1 MSDFHANAEH
11 AQKPGDF
18 AIIAA
23 FLFPR
28 FQVVVMSAM
37 SDRTARLHAL
47 QQALQQRILILDGGM
62 GTMIQ
67 SYKLEEDD
75 YRGERFADWPSDVK
89 GNNDLLLLSRPDVIA
104 AIEKAYLDAG
114 ADILET
120 NTFNAT
126 QVSQADYGMESLVYE
141 LNLEGARVA
150 RRVADAKTL
159 ETPDKP
165 RFVAGVLGP
174 TSRTCS
180 LSPDVNNPGYRNV
193 TFDELVTNYVEATRG
208 LIEGGAD
215 LILIETIFDTL
226 NAKAAIFAVQE
237 VFEQQGFELPIMIS
251 GTITDASGRTLSG
264 QTTEAF
270 WNSISHAKPISV
282 GLNCA
287 LGAKELRPYL
297 EELASKADTFVSAHP
312 NAGLPNAFGEYD
324 ESPAEMAMVVEEFA
338 ASGFLNIVGGC
349 CGTTPAHIQAI
360 SDAVAK
366 YAPRAIPDIPKAC
379 RLSGLEPFTIDRNSL
394 FVNVGE
400 RTNITGS
407 ARFARLI
414 REDNYTEALEVALQ
428 QVEAGAQIIDIN
440 MDEGMLDSKAAMVTF
455 LNLIAG
461 EPDIS
466 RVPIMIDSSKW
477 EVIEAGLKCI
487 QGKGIVNS
495 ISMKEGVEQ
504 FKHHAKLCKRYGA
517 AVVVMAFDEA
527 GQADTAARKR
537 EICQRSYDILVNE
550 VGFPPQDIIFDP
562 NIFAVATG
570 IEEHNNYAVDFID
583 ACAYI
588 RDHLPY
594 ALSSGGVSNVS
605 FSFRGNNP
613 VREAIH
619 SVFLY
624 YAIKN
629 GLTMGIVNAGQL
641 EIYDEI
647 PKALR
652 DRVED
657 VILNRTPEGTDAL
670 LAIADDYKGDGSV
683 KEAETEEWRTWDV
696 VERLKHALVKG
707 ITAFI
712 VEDTEECRQQC
723 ARPIEVIEGPL
734 MAGMNVVGDLFGEGK
749 MFLPQVVKSAR
760 VMKQAVAHLIPF
772 IELEKGDKPE
782 AKGKILMATV
792 KGDVHDI
799 GKNIVG
805 VVLGCNGY
813 DIVDLGVMVP
823 AEKIL
828 QTAIAEKCDIIG
840 LSGLITPSLDEMV
853 HVAREMQ
860 RQGLQLPLMIGGATT
875 SKAHTAVKIEPKYQN
890 DAVIYVTDA
899 SRAVGVATQ
908 LLSKELKSAFVERT
922 RLDYMEVRERT
933 AARSQRTERLSYAAA
948 IANKPTFDWASY
960 QPPVPSF
967 TGTQVLEDIDLNV
980 LVDYIDWTPF
990 FIAWDLAGKYP
1001 RILSDEVVGEAATA
1015 LFADAQAMLKKLIG
1029 EKLIRA
1035 RAVLGFWPANQVQ
1048 DDDIQLYGDDG
1059 QPLVKLHHLRQQTIK
1074 PDGKPNFALADFVAP
1089 QDSGLTDYVGGFI
1102 TTAGIGAEEVAKAY
1116 QEAGD
1121 DYNSIMVKA
1130 LADRLAE
1137 ACAEWLHKQVRTQYW
1152 GYDKDEV
1159 LDNDALIK
1167 EQYKGI
1173 RPAPG
1178 YPACPDHTEKGTLF
1192 SLLDPAASE
1201 GHAGRSGV
1209 FLTEHYAMF
1218 PTAAVS
1224 GWYFAHPQAQYFAVG
1239 KVDKDQVESYTARK
1253 GQDLAVSER
1262 WLAPNLGYDY

>member
-1 MSDFHANAEH
+1 
-11 AQKPGDF
+11 
-18 AIIAA
+18 
-23 FLFPR
+23 
-28 FQVVVMSAM
+28 M
-37 SDRTARLHAL
+37 SDRSARLQAL
-47 QQALQQRILILDGGM
+47 QQALRERILILDGGM

-67 SYKLEEDD
+67 SYRLEEED
-75 YRGERFADWPSDVK
+75 YRGKRFADWPSDVK
-89 GNNDLLLLSRPDVIA
+89 GNNDLLILTRPDVIG
-104 AIEKAYLDAG
+104 AIEKEYLDAG

-126 QVSQADYGMESLVYE
+126 QVSQADYGMEALVYE
-141 LNLEGARVA
+141 LNVEGARLA
-150 RRVADAKTL
+150 RQVADAKTL

-193 TFDELVTNYVEATRG
+193 TFDELVENYTEATKG

-215 LILIETIFDTL
+215 MILIETIFDTL
-226 NAKAAIFAVQE
+226 NAKAAIFAVQG
-237 VFEQQGFELPIMIS
+237 VFDELGFELPIMIS

-270 WNSISHAKPISV
+270 WNSVRHANPISV

-287 LGAKELRPYL
+287 LGASELRPYL
-297 EELASKADTFVSAHP
+297 EELSNKADTHVSAHP
-312 NAGLPNAFGEYD
+312 NAGLPNEFGEYD
-324 ESPAEMAMVVEEFA
+324 EAPAEMAKVVEEFA
-338 ASGFLNIVGGC
+338 QSGFLNIVGGC
-349 CGTTPAHIQAI
+349 CGTTPAHIKAI
-360 SDAVAK
+360 ANIVAS

-379 RLSGLEPFTIDRNSL
+379 RLSGLEPFTIDRSSL

-428 QVEAGAQIIDIN
+428 QVEAGAQVIDIN
-440 MDEGMLDSKAAMVTF
+440 MDEGMLDSKKAMVTF

-477 EVIEAGLKCI
+477 DVIEAGLKCI

-504 FKHHAKLCKRYGA
+504 FIHHAKLCKRYGA

-527 GQADTAARKR
+527 GQADTEARKK
-537 EICQRSYDILVNE
+537 EICKRSYDILVNE
-550 VGFPPQDIIFDP
+550 VGFPPEDIIFDP

-570 IEEHNNYAVDFID
+570 IEEHNNYAVDFIN

-588 RDHLPY
+588 RDELPY
-594 ALSSGGVSNVS
+594 ALTSGGVSNVS

-619 SVFLY
+619 SVFLL
-624 YAIKN
+624 YAIRS

-647 PKALR
+647 PAELR
-652 DRVED
+652 DAVED
-657 VILNRTPEGTDAL
+657 VVLNRTANGTDAL
-670 LAIADDYKGDGSV
+670 LAIADKFKGDGSV
-683 KEAETEEWRTWDV
+683 KEAETEEWRGWEV
-696 VERLKHALVKG
+696 NERLKHALVKG
-707 ITAFI
+707 ITTHI
-712 VEDTEECRQQC
+712 VEDTELSRQSF

-734 MAGMNVVGDLFGEGK
+734 MAGMNVVGDLFGSGK

-772 IELEKGDKPE
+772 IEAEKGDKPE

-828 QTAIAEKCDIIG
+828 QVAKDEKCDIIG

-860 RQGLQLPLMIGGATT
+860 RQNFSLPLMIGGATT
-875 SKAHTAVKIEPKYQN
+875 SKAHTAVKIEPKYSN

-908 LLSKELKSAFVERT
+908 LLSKELKAGFIEKT
-922 RLDYMEVRERT
+922 RAEYVEVRERT
-933 AARSQRTERLSYAAA
+933 SARSARTERLSYSAA
-948 IANKPTFDWASY
+948 IAKKPQFDWASY
-960 QPPVPSF
+960 EPVKPTF
-967 TGTQVLEDIDLNV
+967 TGVKVLEDIDLNV

-990 FIAWDLAGKYP
+990 FISWDLAGKYP
-1001 RILSDEVVGEAATA
+1001 RILTDEVVGEAATS
-1015 LFADAQAMLKKLIG
+1015 LFNDAQELLRKLID
-1029 EKLIRA
+1029 EKLIRS
-1035 RAVLGFWPANQVQ
+1035 RAVFGFWPANQVDH
-1048 DDDIQLYGDDG
+1048 DDLELYGDDG
-1059 QPLVKLHHLRQQTIK
+1059 QPLAKLHHLRQQIIK
-1074 PDGKPNFALADFVAP
+1074 TDGKPNFSLADFVAP
-1089 QDSGLTDYVGGFI
+1089 KGSGVTDYVGGFI
-1102 TTAGIGAEEVAKAY
+1102 TTAGIGAEEVSKAY
-1116 QEAGD
+1116 QDKGD
-1121 DYNSIMVKA
+1121 DYNAIMVKA

-1137 ACAEWLHKQVRTQYW
+1137 ACAEWLHQQVRKNYW
-1152 GYDKDEV
+1152 GYATDEQ
-1159 LDNDALIK
+1159 LDNEDLIK
-1167 EQYKGI
+1167 EKYVGI

-1178 YPACPDHTEKGTLF
+1178 YPACPDHTEKGVLF
-1192 SLLDPAASE
+1192 DLLDPTQ
-1201 GHAGRSGV
+1201 GDGKPGISGV

-1218 PTAAVS
+1218 PAAAVS

-1239 KVDKDQVESYTARK
+1239 KVDKDQVESYNTRK
-1253 GQDLAVSER
+1253 GQEMRVTER
-1262 WLAPNLGYDY
+1262 WLAPNLGYDE

>member
-1 MSDFHANAEH
+1 MSST
-11 AQKPGDF
+11 
-18 AIIAA
+18 
-23 FLFPR
+23 LT
-28 FQVVVMSAM
+28 
-37 SDRTARLHAL
+37 DRGARLNAL
-47 QQALQQRILILDGGM
+47 QQALKERILILDGGM

-67 SYKLEEDD
+67 SYKLQEED
-75 YRGERFADWPSDVK
+75 YRGARFADWPSDVK
-89 GNNDLLLLSRPDVIA
+89 GNNDLLLLSQPQVIA
-104 AIEKAYLDAG
+104 EIERAYLDAG

-126 QVSQADYGMESLVYE
+126 RVSQADYGMEALVYE
-141 LNLEGARVA
+141 LNVAGARVA
-150 RRVADAKTL
+150 RQVADAKTL
-159 ETPDKP
+159 ETPDRP

-180 LSPDVNNPGYRNV
+180 ISPDVNNPGYRNV
-193 TFDELVTNYVEATRG
+193 TFDELVENYTEATRG

-226 NAKAAIFAVQE
+226 NAKAAIFAVQQ
-237 VFEQQGFELPIMIS
+237 VFEEDGVELPIMIS

-270 WNSISHAKPISV
+270 WNSVRHARPISV

-297 EELASKADTFVSAHP
+297 AELAAKAETHVSAHP

-324 ESPAEMAMVVEEFA
+324 ETPAEMAAVVEEFA
-338 ASGFLNIVGGC
+338 ASGLLNIVGGC
-349 CGTTPAHIQAI
+349 CGTTPPHIQAI
-360 SDAVAK
+360 AEAVAK
-366 YAPRAIPDIPKAC
+366 HKPRALPDIPKAC

-407 ARFARLI
+407 AKFARLI
-414 REDNYTEALEVALQ
+414 REENYTEALEVALQ
-428 QVEAGAQIIDIN
+428 QVEAGAQVIDIN

-477 EVIEAGLKCI
+477 DVIEAGLKCI

-504 FKHHAKLCKRYGA
+504 FKHHARLCKRYGA
-517 AVVVMAFDEA
+517 AVVVMAFDEV
-527 GQADTAARKR
+527 GQADTAARKK
-537 EICQRSYDILVNE
+537 EICKRSYDILVNE
-550 VGFPPQDIIFDP
+550 VGFPPEDIIFDP

-570 IEEHNNYAVDFID
+570 IEEHNNYAVDFIE

-588 RDHLPY
+588 RDELPH

-624 YAIKN
+624 HAIRN

-647 PKALR
+647 PAELR
-652 DRVED
+652 EKVED
-657 VILNRTPEGTDAL
+657 VVLNRHEGSTEAL
-670 LAIADDYKGDGSV
+670 LAIAENYRGGGAV
-683 KEAETEEWRTWDV
+683 KEAEDEEWRSYPVTK
-696 VERLKHALVKG
+696 RLEHALVKG

-734 MAGMNVVGDLFGEGK
+734 MAGMNVVGDLFGAGK

-772 IELEKGDKPE
+772 IEEEKGDKPE

-828 QTAIAEKCDIIG
+828 QVAREEKCDIIG

-860 RQGLQLPLMIGGATT
+860 RQGFQLPLMIGGATT
-875 SKAHTAVKIEPKYQN
+875 SKAHTAVKIEPQYSN
-890 DAVIYVTDA
+890 DAVVYVTDA
-899 SRAVGVATQ
+899 SRAVGVATS
-908 LLSKELKSAFVERT
+908 LLSKELKPEFVEKT
-922 RLDYMEVRERT
+922 RVDYAEVRERT
-933 AARSQRTERLSYAAA
+933 ANRAARTERLAYADA
-948 IANKPTFDWASY
+948 ITNKPAFDWTGYRA
-960 QPPVPSF
+960 PKPSF
-967 TGTQVLEDIDLNV
+967 TGVRVLEDIDLAV
-980 LVDYIDWTPF
+980 LAEYIDWTPF
-990 FIAWDLAGKYP
+990 FISWDLAGKYP
-1001 RILSDEVVGEAATA
+1001 RILTDEVVGEAATA
-1015 LFADAQAMLKKLIG
+1015 LFADAQAMLKSLIEQKLI
-1029 EKLIRA
+1029 KA
-1035 RAVLGFWPANQVQ
+1035 RAVFGFWPASQVNH
-1048 DDDIQLYGDDG
+1048 DDIEVRDEQGK
-1059 QPLVKLHHLRQQTIK
+1059 PLAVLHHLRQQTIK
-1074 PDGKPNFALADFVAP
+1074 PDGKPNLSLADFVAP
-1089 QDSGLTDYVGGFI
+1089 KESGVTDYVGGFI
-1102 TTAGIGAEEVAKAY
+1102 TTAGIGAEELAKQY
-1116 QEAGD
+1116 EAKGD
-1121 DYNSIMVKA
+1121 DYSAIMVKA

-1137 ACAEWLHKQVRTQYW
+1137 ACAEWLHERVRKEYW
-1152 GYDKDEV
+1152 GYAADEQ
-1159 LDNDALIK
+1159 LDNEALIK

-1178 YPACPDHTEKGTLF
+1178 YPACPDHTEKATLF
-1192 SLLDPAASE
+1192 RLLDPTADF
-1201 GHAGRSGV
+1201 GKPGQSGV
-1209 FLTEHYAMF
+1209 FLTEHFAMF
-1218 PTAAVS
+1218 PAAAVS
-1224 GWYFAHPQAQYFAVG
+1224 GWYFAHPEAQYFAVG
-1239 KVDKDQVESYTARK
+1239 KVERDQIEQYSKRK
-1253 GQDLAVSER
+1253 GQEQTVSER
-1262 WLAPNLGYDY
+1262 WLAPNLGYDN

>member
-1 MSDFHANAEH
+1 M
-11 AQKPGDF
+11 
-18 AIIAA
+18 
-23 FLFPR
+23 
-28 FQVVVMSAM
+28 
-37 SDRTARLHAL
+37 
-47 QQALQQRILILDGGM
+47 QQ
-62 GTMIQ
+62 
-67 SYKLEEDD
+67 
-75 YRGERFADWPSDVK
+75 
-89 GNNDLLLLSRPDVIA
+89 
-104 AIEKAYLDAG
+104 
-114 ADILET
+114 
-120 NTFNAT
+120 
-126 QVSQADYGMESLVYE
+126 
-141 LNLEGARVA
+141 
-150 RRVADAKTL
+150 
-159 ETPDKP
+159 
-165 RFVAGVLGP
+165 
-174 TSRTCS
+174 
-180 LSPDVNNPGYRNV
+180 
-193 TFDELVTNYVEATRG
+193 
-208 LIEGGAD
+208 
-215 LILIETIFDTL
+215 
-226 NAKAAIFAVQE
+226 
-237 VFEQQGFELPIMIS
+237 VFEDEGVELPIMIS

-270 WNSISHAKPISV
+270 WNSVRHAKPISV

-287 LGAKELRPYL
+287 LGAKDLRPYL
-297 EELASKADTFVSAHP
+297 EELSSKAETFVSAHP

-324 ESPAEMAMVVEEFA
+324 ESPAEMAAVVEEFA
-338 ASGFLNIVGGC
+338 SSGFLNIIGGC

-360 SDAVAK
+360 AEAVSK
-366 YAPRAIPDIPKAC
+366 YPPRVIPDIPKAC
-379 RLSGLEPFTIDRNSL
+379 RLSGLEPFTIDRSSL

-407 ARFARLI
+407 AKFARLI
-414 REDNYTEALEVALQ
+414 REENYTEALEVALQ
-428 QVEAGAQIIDIN
+428 QVEAGAQVIDIN

-504 FKHHAKLCKRYGA
+504 FKHHAHLCKRYGA

-537 EICQRSYDILVNE
+537 EICQRSYDILVND
-550 VGFPPQDIIFDP
+550 VGFPPEDIIFDP
-562 NIFAVATG
+562 NIFAIATG
-570 IEEHNNYAVDFID
+570 IEEHNNYAVDFIE

-588 RDHLPY
+588 RDNLPY
-594 ALSSGGVSNVS
+594 ALTSGGVSNVS

-619 SVFLY
+619 SVFLFH
-624 YAIKN
+624 AIKA

-647 PKALR
+647 PKELR
-652 DRVED
+652 DAVED
-657 VILNRTPEGTDAL
+657 VVLNRSANGTEGL
-670 LAIADDYKGDGSV
+670 LELADKYKGDGSV
-683 KEAETEEWRTWDV
+683 KEAETEEWRSLPVDK
-696 VERLKHALVKG
+696 RLEHALVKG

-723 ARPIEVIEGPL
+723 KRPIEVIEGPL
-734 MAGMNVVGDLFGEGK
+734 MSGMNVVGDLFGAGK

-772 IELEKGDKPE
+772 IEAEKGDKPE

-813 DIVDLGVMVP
+813 DVVDMGVMVP

-853 HVAREMQ
+853 HVAKEMQ
-860 RQGLQLPLMIGGATT
+860 RQGFSLPLMIGGATT
-875 SKAHTAVKIEPKYQN
+875 SKAHTAVKIDPQYHN
-890 DAVIYVTDA
+890 DAVVYVTDA
-899 SRAVGVATQ
+899 SRAVGVATT
-908 LLSKELKSAFVERT
+908 LLSKELKPAFVDKT
-922 RLDYMEVRERT
+922 REEYAMIRERT
-933 AARSQRTERLSYAAA
+933 ANRSARTERLSYAQAV
-948 IANKPTFDWASY
+948 ANKPQFDWASY
-960 QPPVPSF
+960 TPVKPSF
-967 TGTQVLEDIDLNV
+967 TGRQLLEDIDLRT
-980 LVDYIDWTPF
+980 LAEYIDWTPF

-1001 RILSDEVVGEAATA
+1001 RILEDEVVGEAATA
-1015 LFADAQAMLKKLIG
+1015 LFSDAQAMLNKLID

-1035 RAVLGFWPANQVQ
+1035 RAVFGFWPANQVQ
-1048 DDDIQLYGDDG
+1048 NDDLEVYGDG
-1059 QPLVKLHHLRQQTIK
+1059 GEKLATLHHLRQQIIK
-1074 PDGKPNFALADFVAP
+1074 PDAKPNLSLADFVAP
-1089 QDSGLTDYVGGFI
+1089 KDSGITDYVGGFI
-1102 TTAGIGAEEVAKAY
+1102 CTAGIGAEELAKAY
-1116 QEAGD
+1116 QDKGD

-1137 ACAEWLHKQVRTQYW
+1137 ACAEWLHEQVRKQYW
-1152 GYDKDEV
+1152 GYAKDEQ
-1159 LDNDALIK
+1159 LSNEELIR

-1192 SLLDPAASE
+1192 QLLDADGISQ
-1201 GHAGRSGV
+1201 V
-1209 FLTEHYAMF
+1209 TLTEHYAML

-1224 GWYFAHPQAQYFAVG
+1224 GWYFAHPEAQYFAVG
-1239 KVDKDQVESYTARK
+1239 KIDKDQVESYSQRK
-1253 GQDLAVSER
+1253 GEDIAVSER
-1262 WLAPNLGYDY
+1262 WLMPNLGYDN

>member
-1 MSDFHANAEH
+1 
-11 AQKPGDF
+11 
-18 AIIAA
+18 
-23 FLFPR
+23 
-28 FQVVVMSAM
+28 M
-37 SDRTARLHAL
+37 SDRIARQQAL
-47 QQALQQRILILDGGM
+47 QQALKERILILDGGM

-67 SYKLEEDD
+67 SYKLDEAD
-75 YRGERFADWPSDVK
+75 YRGQRFVDWPSDVK
-89 GNNDLLLLSRPDVIA
+89 GNNDLLLLSRPDVIQ

-126 QVSQADYGMESLVYE
+126 RVSQADYGMEELVYE
-141 LNLEGARVA
+141 LNVEGARLA
-150 RRVADAKTL
+150 REVADAKTA
-159 ETPDKP
+159 ENPAKP

-180 LSPDVNNPGYRNV
+180 ISPDVNNPGYRNV
-193 TFDELVTNYVEATRG
+193 TFDELVENYTEATRG
-208 LIEGGAD
+208 LIEGGSD

-226 NAKAAIFAVQE
+226 NAKAAIFAVQG
-237 VFEQQGFELPIMIS
+237 VFEELGIELPIMIS

-270 WNSISHAKPISV
+270 WNSVRHAKPISV

-287 LGAKELRPYL
+287 LGAKDLRPYL
-297 EELASKADTFVSAHP
+297 EELANKAETHVSAHP

-324 ESPAEMAMVVEEFA
+324 ETPAEMAAVVEEFA

-349 CGTTPAHIQAI
+349 CGTTPPHIQAI
-360 SDAVAK
+360 AEAVAK
-366 YAPRAIPDIPKAC
+366 YPPRAIPEIPKAC

-407 ARFARLI
+407 AKFARLI
-414 REDNYTEALEVALQ
+414 REENYTEALEVALQ
-428 QVEAGAQIIDIN
+428 QVEAGAQVIDIN

-477 EVIEAGLKCI
+477 DVIEAGLKCI

-495 ISMKEGVEQ
+495 ISMKEGVEA
-504 FKHHAKLCKRYGA
+504 FKHHARLCKRYGA
-517 AVVVMAFDEA
+517 AVVVMAFDEV
-527 GQADTAARKR
+527 GQADTAARKK
-537 EICQRSYDILVNE
+537 EICKRSYDILVNE
-550 VGFPPQDIIFDP
+550 VGFAPEDIIFDP

-570 IEEHNNYAVDFID
+570 IEEHNNYAVDFIE

-588 RDHLPY
+588 RDELPY

-624 YAIKN
+624 HAIKN

-647 PKALR
+647 PAKLR
-652 DRVED
+652 EKVED
-657 VILNRTPEGTDAL
+657 VVLNRSPEGTDAL
-670 LAIADDYKGDGSV
+670 LAIADDYKGGGAV
-683 KEAETEEWRTWDV
+683 KEAESEEWRSYPV
-696 VERLKHALVKG
+696 GKRLEHALVKG
-707 ITAFI
+707 ITTFI

-734 MAGMNVVGDLFGEGK
+734 MSGMNVVGDLFGAGK

-772 IELEKGDKPE
+772 IEAEKGDKPE

-853 HVAREMQ
+853 HVAKEMQ
-860 RQGLQLPLMIGGATT
+860 RQGFTLPLMIGGATT
-875 SKAHTAVKIEPKYQN
+875 SKAHTAVKIDPQYSN
-890 DAVIYVTDA
+890 DAVVYVTDA

-908 LLSKELKSAFVERT
+908 LLSKELKAGFVEKT
-922 RLDYMEVRERT
+922 RADYVEVRERT
-933 AARSQRTERLSYAAA
+933 ANRASRTERLAYSDAL
-948 IANKPTFDWASY
+948 ANKPQFDWAGY
-960 QPPVPSF
+960 RAPKPSF
-967 TGTQVLEDIDLNV
+967 TGVQLLEDIDLAV
-980 LVDYIDWTPF
+980 LAKYIDWTPF

-1001 RILSDEVVGEAATA
+1001 RILTDEVVGEAATA
-1015 LFADAQAMLKKLIG
+1015 LFNDAQAMLKQLIDG
-1029 EKLIRA
+1029 KQIKA
-1035 RAVLGFWPANQVQ
+1035 RAVFGFWPANQV
-1048 DDDIQLYGDDG
+1048 DHDDIEVYDAQGR
-1059 QPLVKLHHLRQQTIK
+1059 PLAKLHHLRQQTIK
-1074 PDGKPNFALADFVAP
+1074 PDSKPNYCLADYVAP
-1089 QDSGLTDYVGGFI
+1089 KESGITDYVGGFI
-1102 TTAGIGAEEVAKAY
+1102 TTAGIGAEELAKQY
-1116 QEAGD
+1116 EAKGD
-1121 DYNSIMVKA
+1121 DYSAIMVKA

-1137 ACAEWLHKQVRTQYW
+1137 ACAEWLHERVRKEYW
-1152 GYDKDEV
+1152 GYAADEH
-1159 LDNDALIK
+1159 LDNEALIK

-1192 SLLDPAASE
+1192 RLLDAQ
-1201 GHAGRSGV
+1201 GTSGV
-1209 FLTEHYAMF
+1209 TLTEHYAMF
-1218 PTAAVS
+1218 PAAAVS
-1224 GWYFAHPQAQYFAVG
+1224 GWYFAHPEAQYFAVG
-1239 KVDKDQVESYTARK
+1239 KIERDQVESYSKRK
-1253 GQDLAVSER
+1253 GQDQAVSER
-1262 WLAPNLGYDY
+1262 WLSPNLGYEY

>member
-1 MSDFHANAEH
+1 MF
-11 AQKPGDF
+11 
-18 AIIAA
+18 
-23 FLFPR
+23 
-28 FQVVVMSAM
+28 
-37 SDRTARLHAL
+37 DRNARLQAL
-47 QQALQQRILILDGGM
+47 QQALKERILILDGGM

-67 SYKLEEDD
+67 SYKLEESD
-75 YRGERFADWPSDVK
+75 YRGERFADWPQDLK
-89 GNNDLLLLSRPDVIA
+89 GNNDLLILTRPDAIS
-104 AIEKAYLDAG
+104 AIETAYFDAG
-114 ADILET
+114 ADIVET

-126 QVSQADYGMESLVYE
+126 RVSQADYGMEELVYE
-141 LNLEGARVA
+141 LNVEGARLA
-150 RRVADAKTL
+150 RQAADAKTA
-159 ETPDKP
+159 ETPHKP

-193 TFDELVTNYVEATRG
+193 TFDELVENYTEATHG
-208 LIEGGAD
+208 LIEGGSD

-226 NAKAAIFAVQE
+226 NAKAAIFAVQG
-237 VFEQQGFELPIMIS
+237 VFEELGFELPIMIS

-270 WNSISHAKPISV
+270 WNSVRHAKPISV

-297 EELASKADTFVSAHP
+297 EELSNKAETHVSAHP

-324 ESPAEMAMVVEEFA
+324 ESPEEMARVVEEFA

-349 CGTTPAHIQAI
+349 CGTTPAHIEAI
-360 SDAVAK
+360 AKAVAK

-379 RLSGLEPFTIDRNSL
+379 RLSGLEPFTIDRSSL

-407 ARFARLI
+407 AKFARLI
-414 REDNYTEALEVALQ
+414 REENYTEALEVALQ
-428 QVEAGAQIIDIN
+428 QVEAGAQVIDIN
-440 MDEGMLDSKAAMVTF
+440 MDEGMLDSKKAMVTF

-495 ISMKEGVEQ
+495 ISMKEGVEA
-504 FKHHAKLCKRYGA
+504 FKHHARLCKRYGA

-550 VGFPPQDIIFDP
+550 VGFPPEDIIFDP
-562 NIFAVATG
+562 NIFAIATG
-570 IEEHNNYAVDFID
+570 IEEHNNYAVDFIE

-588 RDHLPY
+588 RDNLPY
-594 ALSSGGVSNVS
+594 ALTSGGVSNVS

-624 YAIKN
+624 YAIQN

-647 PKALR
+647 PKVLR
-652 DRVED
+652 DAVED
-657 VILNRTPEGTDAL
+657 VVLNRTPNGTEAL
-670 LAIADDYKGDGSV
+670 LAIADEFKGDGSV
-683 KEAETEEWRTWDV
+683 KEAETEEWRSYS
-696 VERLKHALVKG
+696 VEKRLEHALVKG
-707 ITAFI
+707 ITTHI
-712 VEDTEECRQQC
+712 VQDTEECRQQC

-734 MAGMNVVGDLFGEGK
+734 MSGMNVVGDLFGSGK

-772 IELEKGDKPE
+772 IEAEKGDKPE

-813 DIVDLGVMVP
+813 DVVDMGVMVP

-860 RQGLQLPLMIGGATT
+860 RQNFSLPLMIGGATT
-875 SKAHTAVKIEPKYQN
+875 SKAHTAVKIDPHYKN

-899 SRAVGVATQ
+899 SRAVGVATT
-908 LLSKELKSAFVERT
+908 LLSKELKPAFATKT
-922 RLDYMEVRERT
+922 REEYAMIRERT
-933 AARSQRTERLSYAAA
+933 ANRSARTERLTYAKA
-948 IANKPTFDWASY
+948 IAAKPKFDWSDYSPVKPTF
-960 QPPVPSF
+960 
-967 TGTQVLEDIDLNV
+967 TGRKVLEDIDLRT

-1001 RILSDEVVGEAATA
+1001 RILEDEVVGEAATA
-1015 LFADAQAMLKKLIG
+1015 LFGDAQAILNKLID
-1029 EKLIRA
+1029 EKLIKA
-1035 RAVLGFWPANQVQ
+1035 RAVFGFWPANQV
-1048 DDDIQLYGDDG
+1048 DEDDIEVFADG
-1059 QPLVKLHHLRQQTIK
+1059 GETLATLHHLRQQTVK
-1074 PDGKPNFALADFVAP
+1074 TDGKPNFSLADFVAP
-1089 QDSGLTDYVGGFI
+1089 KDSGVTDYVGGFI

-1137 ACAEWLHKQVRTQYW
+1137 ACAEWLHEQVRKSWW
-1152 GYDKDEV
+1152 GYAPEEH
-1159 LDNDALIK
+1159 LSNEELIK

-1178 YPACPDHTEKGTLF
+1178 YPACPDHTEKSALF
-1192 SLLDPAASE
+1192 QLLDADGISQ
-1201 GHAGRSGV
+1201 V
-1209 FLTEHYAMF
+1209 TLTEHFAMF

-1239 KVDKDQVESYTARK
+1239 KIDKDQTESYSKRK
-1253 GQDLAVSER
+1253 GQELAVTER
-1262 WLAPNLGYDY
+1262 WLMPNLGYDD

>member
-1 MSDFHANAEH
+1 MT
-11 AQKPGDF
+11 
-18 AIIAA
+18 
-23 FLFPR
+23 
-28 FQVVVMSAM
+28 
-37 SDRTARLHAL
+37 DRTARLAAL
-47 QQALQQRILILDGGM
+47 RQALAQRILILDGGM

-67 SYKLEEDD
+67 SYRLEEAD

-89 GNNDLLLLSRPDVIA
+89 GNNDLLLLTQPKIIA
-104 AIEKAYLDAG
+104 EIEKAYLDAG

-126 QVSQADYGMESLVYE
+126 RVSQADYGMEEITSE
-141 LNLEGARVA
+141 LNLAGARVA
-150 RRVADAKTL
+150 REVADAKTL
-159 ETPDKP
+159 ETPERP

-180 LSPDVNNPGYRNV
+180 ISPDVNNPGYRNV
-193 TFDELVTNYVEATRG
+193 TFDELVENYTEATRG

-226 NAKAAIFAVQE
+226 NAKAAIFAVQG
-237 VFEQQGFELPIMIS
+237 VFEEVGIELPIMIS

-270 WNSISHAKPISV
+270 WNSVRHAQPISV

-287 LGAKELRPYL
+287 LGAKELRPYV
-297 EELASKADTFVSAHP
+297 EELATKADTFVSAHP

-324 ESPAEMAMVVEEFA
+324 ESPEQMSAVVEEFA
-338 ASGFLNIVGGC
+338 ASGLLNIVGGC

-360 SDAVAK
+360 AEAVGRH
-366 YAPRAIPDIPKAC
+366 APRQLPDIPKAC
-379 RLSGLEPFTIDRNSL
+379 RLSGLEPFTISRESL

-407 ARFARLI
+407 AKFARLI
-414 REDNYTEALEVALQ
+414 REENYAEALEVAQQ
-428 QVEAGAQIIDIN
+428 QVEAGAQVIDIN

-455 LNLIAG
+455 LNLIAS

-495 ISMKEGVEQ
+495 ISMKEGVKA
-504 FKHHAKLCKRYGA
+504 FIHHAKLCKRYGA
-517 AVVVMAFDEA
+517 AVVVMAFDED
-527 GQADTAARKR
+527 GQADTEARKN
-537 EICQRSYDILVNE
+537 EICARSYDILVNQ
-550 VGFPPQDIIFDP
+550 VGFPPEDIIFDP

-570 IEEHNNYAVDFID
+570 IEEHNNYAVDFIN

-588 RDHLPY
+588 RDNLPY
-594 ALSSGGVSNVS
+594 ALTSGGVSNVS

-624 YAIKN
+624 HAIQN

-647 PKALR
+647 PAALR
-652 DRVED
+652 ERVED
-657 VILNRTPEGTDAL
+657 VVLNRTPAGTDAL
-670 LAIADDYKGDGSV
+670 LAIADDYRGGGAV
-683 KEAETEEWRTWDV
+683 KEAETEEWRGLPV
-696 VERLKHALVKG
+696 GKRLEHALVKG
-707 ITAFI
+707 ITTYI

-734 MAGMNVVGDLFGEGK
+734 MSGMNVVGDLFGSGK

-772 IELEKGDKPE
+772 IEAEKGDKPE

-853 HVAREMQ
+853 HVAKEMQ
-860 RQGLQLPLMIGGATT
+860 RQGFTLPLMIGGATT
-875 SKAHTAVKIEPKYQN
+875 SKAHTAVKIEPQYKN
-890 DAVIYVTDA
+890 DAVVYVTDA

-908 LLSKELKSAFVERT
+908 LLSKELKAGFVERT
-922 RLDYMEVRERT
+922 RADYVEVRERT
-933 AARSQRTERLSYAAA
+933 ANRSARTERLSYEKAV
-948 IANKPTFDWASY
+948 ANKPAFNWLGYKAPKPT
-960 QPPVPSF
+960 F
-967 TGTQVLEDIDLNV
+967 TGARVLEDIDLAV
-980 LVDYIDWTPF
+980 LAEYIDWTPF
-990 FIAWDLAGKYP
+990 FISWDLAGKYP
-1001 RILSDEVVGEAATA
+1001 RILTDEVVGEAATA
-1015 LFADAQAMLKKLIG
+1015 LFHDAQAMLSKLID
-1029 EKLIRA
+1029 EKLIKA
-1035 RAVLGFWPANQVQ
+1035 RAVFGFWPANQVR
-1048 DDDIQLYGDDG
+1048 DDDLEVYGEDG
-1059 QPLVKLHHLRQQTIK
+1059 QPLATLHHLRQQTIK
-1074 PDGKPNFALADFVAP
+1074 PQGKPNLSLADFVAP
-1089 QDSGLTDYVGGFI
+1089 KESGVTDYMGGFI
-1102 TTAGIGAEEVAKAY
+1102 VTAGIGAEELAKDY
-1116 QEAGD
+1116 ERKGD

-1137 ACAEWLHKQVRTQYW
+1137 ACAEWLHEQVRKEHW
-1152 GYDKDEV
+1152 GYAADET
-1159 LDNDALIK
+1159 LDNEALIR

-1178 YPACPDHTEKGTLF
+1178 YPACPDHTEKATLF
-1192 SLLDPAASE
+1192 KLLDPEASFNE
-1201 GHAGRSGV
+1201 AGRSGV

-1218 PTAAVS
+1218 PAAAVS
-1224 GWYFAHPQAQYFAVG
+1224 GWYFAHPEAQYFAVG
-1239 KVDKDQVESYTARK
+1239 KIDRDQVGSYTERK
-1253 GQDLAVSER
+1253 GQELAVTER
-1262 WLAPNLGYDY
+1262 WLAPNLGYDN

>member
-1 MSDFHANAEH
+1 MST
-11 AQKPGDF
+11 
-18 AIIAA
+18 
-23 FLFPR
+23 R
-28 FQVVVMSAM
+28 S
-37 SDRTARLHAL
+37 TRL
-47 QQALQQRILILDGGM
+47 QALQLALKERILILDGGM

-67 SYKLEEDD
+67 SYKLAEAD
-75 YRGERFADWPSDVK
+75 YRGERFADWPQDVK
-89 GNNDLLLLSRPDVIA
+89 GNNDLLLLSRPDVIQ

-126 QVSQADYGMESLVYE
+126 RVSQADYGMEELVYE
-141 LNLEGARVA
+141 LNVEGARLA
-150 RRVADAKTL
+150 REVADAKTL
-159 ETPDKP
+159 ETPDRP

-180 LSPDVNNPGYRNV
+180 ISPNVNDPGFRNV
-193 TFDELVTNYVEATRG
+193 TFDQLVENYSEATRG

-226 NAKAAIFAVQE
+226 NAKAAIFAVQG
-237 VFEQQGFELPIMIS
+237 VFEELDVELPIMIS

-270 WNSISHAKPISV
+270 WNSVRHAQPISV

-287 LGAKELRPYL
+287 LGAKDLRPYL
-297 EELASKADTFVSAHP
+297 EELATKADTFVSAHP

-324 ESPAEMAMVVEEFA
+324 ETPAQMAEVVEEFA
-338 ASGFLNIVGGC
+338 ASGFLNIIGGC

-360 SDAVAK
+360 AEAVAK
-366 YAPRAIPDIPKAC
+366 YPPRVIPEIPKAC
-379 RLSGLEPFTIDRNSL
+379 RLSGLEPFTIDRSSL

-407 ARFARLI
+407 AKFARLI
-414 REDNYTEALEVALQ
+414 REENYTEALEVALQ
-428 QVEAGAQIIDIN
+428 QVEAGAQVIDIN
-440 MDEGMLDSKAAMVTF
+440 MDEGMLDSKAAMVRF

-504 FKHHAKLCKRYGA
+504 FKQHARLCKRYGA

-550 VGFPPQDIIFDP
+550 VGFLPEDIIFDP
-562 NIFAVATG
+562 NIFAIATG
-570 IEEHNNYAVDFID
+570 IEEHNNYAVDFIE

-594 ALSSGGVSNVS
+594 ALTSGGVSNVS

-619 SVFLY
+619 SVFLFH
-624 YAIKN
+624 AIKA

-647 PKALR
+647 PKELR
-652 DRVED
+652 DAVED
-657 VILNRTPEGTDAL
+657 VVLNRSANGTEAL
-670 LAIADDYKGDGSV
+670 LELAEQYKGGGAV
-683 KEAETEEWRTWDV
+683 KEAETEEWRSLPV
-696 VERLKHALVKG
+696 GKRLEHALVKG
-707 ITAFI
+707 ITTYI

-734 MAGMNVVGDLFGEGK
+734 MAGMNVVGDLFGSGK

-772 IELEKGDKPE
+772 IEAEKGDKPE

-813 DIVDLGVMVP
+813 DVVDMGVMVP
-823 AEKIL
+823 ADKIL

-860 RQGLQLPLMIGGATT
+860 RQDFSLPLMIGGATT
-875 SKAHTAVKIEPKYQN
+875 SKAHTAVKIDPHYKN
-890 DAVIYVTDA
+890 DAVVYVTDA
-899 SRAVGVATQ
+899 SRAVGVATT
-908 LLSKELKSAFVERT
+908 LLSKELKPTFAEKT
-922 RLDYMEVRERT
+922 REEYAMIRERT
-933 AARSQRTERLSYAAA
+933 ANRSARTERLSYAQA
-948 IANKPTFDWASY
+948 IAAKPQFDWAGY
-960 QPPVPSF
+960 TPATPSF
-967 TGTQVLEDIDLNV
+967 TGARLLDDIDLNV
-980 LVDYIDWTPF
+980 LRQYIDWTPF
-990 FIAWDLAGKYP
+990 FVSWNLAGKYP
-1001 RILSDEVVGEAATA
+1001 RILEDEVVGEAATS
-1015 LFADAQAMLKKLIG
+1015 LFDDAQALLDKLIG
-1029 EKLIRA
+1029 EKLISA
-1035 RAVLGFWPANQVQ
+1035 RALIGFWPANQVAH
-1048 DDDIQLYGDDG
+1048 DDIEVYGDDG
-1059 QPLVKLHHLRQQTIK
+1059 QLLTTLHHLRQQTIK
-1074 PDGKPNFALADFVAP
+1074 PDGKPNFSLADFVAP
-1089 QDSGLTDYVGGFI
+1089 KDSGKRDYVGGFI
-1102 TTAGIGAEEVAKAY
+1102 CTAGIGAEEVAKRY
-1116 QEAGD
+1116 QDAND
-1121 DYNSIMVKA
+1121 DYSSIMVKA

-1137 ACAEWLHKQVRTQYW
+1137 ACAEWLHERVRKEHW
-1152 GYDKDEV
+1152 GYATDEQ
-1159 LDNDALIK
+1159 LSNEDLIR

-1192 SLLDPAASE
+1192 QLLDPEAE
-1201 GHAGRSGV
+1201 FNRAGRSGV

-1224 GWYFAHPQAQYFAVG
+1224 GWYFAHPEAQYFAVG
-1239 KVDKDQVESYTARK
+1239 KVDKDQVESYSERK
-1253 GQDLAVSER
+1253 GQSLETSGR
-1262 WLAPNLGYDY
+1262 WLMPNLGYDA

>member
-1 MSDFHANAEH
+1 
-11 AQKPGDF
+11 
-18 AIIAA
+18 
-23 FLFPR
+23 
-28 FQVVVMSAM
+28 M
-37 SDRTARLHAL
+37 SDRIARQQAL
-47 QQALQQRILILDGGM
+47 QQALKERILILDGGM

-67 SYKLEEDD
+67 SYKLDEAD
-75 YRGERFADWPSDVK
+75 YRGERFADWPQDVK
-89 GNNDLLLLSRPDVIA
+89 GNNDLLILSRPDVIG

-141 LNLEGARVA
+141 LNVEGARLA
-150 RRVADAKTL
+150 RSVADAKSL
-159 ETPDKP
+159 ETPDRP

-180 LSPDVNNPGYRNV
+180 ISPDVNDPGYRNV
-193 TFDELVTNYVEATRG
+193 TFDELVENYTEATRG
-208 LIEGGAD
+208 LIEGGSD

-226 NAKAAIFAVQE
+226 NAKAAIFAVQG
-237 VFEQQGFELPIMIS
+237 VFEELGFELPIMIS

-270 WNSISHAKPISV
+270 WNSVSHAKPISV

-297 EELASKADTFVSAHP
+297 AELSTKAGTHVSAHP

-324 ESPAEMAMVVEEFA
+324 ETPAQMAEVVEEFA
-338 ASGFLNIVGGC
+338 ASGLLNIIGGC

-360 SDAVAK
+360 AEAVAK
-366 YAPRAIPDIPKAC
+366 YPPRVIPEIPKAC
-379 RLSGLEPFTIDRNSL
+379 RLSGLEPFTIDRSSL

-407 ARFARLI
+407 AKFARLI
-414 REDNYTEALEVALQ
+414 REENYTEALEVALQ
-428 QVEAGAQIIDIN
+428 QVEAGAQVIDIN
-440 MDEGMLDSKAAMVTF
+440 MDEGMLDSQAAMVKF

-504 FKHHAKLCKRYGA
+504 FKHHARLCKRYGA
-517 AVVVMAFDEA
+517 AVVVMAFDEV
-527 GQADTAARKR
+527 GQADTAARKK

-550 VGFPPQDIIFDP
+550 VGFPPEDIIFDP

-570 IEEHNNYAVDFID
+570 IEEHNNYAVDFIE

-588 RDHLPY
+588 RDELPH

-624 YAIKN
+624 HAIRN

-647 PKALR
+647 PAELR
-652 DRVED
+652 EKVED
-657 VILNRTPEGTDAL
+657 VVLNRHPDSTEAL
-670 LAIADDYKGDGSV
+670 LAIADHFKGGGAV
-683 KEAETEEWRTWDV
+683 KEAENEEWRSYPV
-696 VERLKHALVKG
+696 GKRLEHALVKG
-707 ITAFI
+707 ITTFI

-734 MAGMNVVGDLFGEGK
+734 MSGMNVVGDLFGAGK

-772 IELEKGDKPE
+772 IEAEKGDKPE

-853 HVAREMQ
+853 HVAKEMQ
-860 RQGLQLPLMIGGATT
+860 RQGFNLPLMIGGATT
-875 SKAHTAVKIEPKYQN
+875 SKAHTAVKIDPQYSN

-908 LLSKELKSAFVERT
+908 LLSKELKAGFVEKT
-922 RLDYMEVRERT
+922 RAEYVEVRERT
-933 AARSQRTERLSYAAA
+933 ANRASRTERLAYADAL
-948 IANKPTFDWASY
+948 ANKPQFDWNTYRAAK
-960 QPPVPSF
+960 PSF
-967 TGTQVLEDIDLNV
+967 TGVQMLEDIDLAV
-980 LVDYIDWTPF
+980 LAKYIDWTPF
-990 FIAWDLAGKYP
+990 FISWDLAGKYP
-1001 RILSDEVVGEAATA
+1001 RILTDEVVGEAATS
-1015 LFADAQAMLKKLIG
+1015 LFNDAQAMLKQLIDG
-1029 EKLIRA
+1029 KQIKA
-1035 RAVLGFWPANQVQ
+1035 RAVFGFWPANQV
-1048 DDDIQLYGDDG
+1048 DHDDIEVYDG
-1059 QPLVKLHHLRQQTIK
+1059 HGKALARLHHLRQQTIK
-1074 PDGKPNFALADFVAP
+1074 PDSKPNFCLADYVAP
-1089 QDSGLTDYVGGFI
+1089 KESGITDYVGGFI
-1102 TTAGIGAEEVAKAY
+1102 TTAGIGAEELAKQY
-1116 QEAGD
+1116 EAKGD
-1121 DYNSIMVKA
+1121 DYNAIMVKA

-1137 ACAEWLHKQVRTQYW
+1137 ACAEWLHERVRKEYW
-1152 GYDKDEV
+1152 GYAADEQ
-1159 LDNDALIK
+1159 LDNEALIK

-1192 SLLDPAASE
+1192 QLLDPQST
-1201 GHAGRSGV
+1201 SGV
-1209 FLTEHYAMF
+1209 TLTEHYAMF
-1218 PTAAVS
+1218 PAAAVS
-1224 GWYFAHPQAQYFAVG
+1224 GWYFAHPEAQYFAVG
-1239 KVDKDQVESYTARK
+1239 KIERDQVESYSKRK
-1253 GQDLAVSER
+1253 RQDQAVSER
-1262 WLAPNLGYDY
+1262 WLSPNLGYES

>member
-1 MSDFHANAEH
+1 MTDRSSRL
-11 AQKPGDF
+11 
-18 AIIAA
+18 AA
-23 FLFPR
+23 LR
-28 FQVVVMSAM
+28 
-37 SDRTARLHAL
+37 HAL
-47 QQALQQRILILDGGM
+47 AQRILILDGGM

-67 SYKLEEDD
+67 SYRLEEAD
-75 YRGERFADWPSDVK
+75 YRGRRFADWPSDVK
-89 GNNDLLLLSRPDVIA
+89 GNNDLLLLTQPKIIA
-104 AIEKAYLDAG
+104 EIEKAYLDAG

-126 QVSQADYGMESLVYE
+126 RVSQADYGMEEITYE
-141 LNLEGARVA
+141 LNLAGARVA
-150 RRVADAKTL
+150 REVADAKTL
-159 ETPDKP
+159 ETPDRP

-180 LSPDVNNPGYRNV
+180 ISPDVNNPGYRNV
-193 TFDELVTNYVEATRG
+193 TFDELVENYTEATRG

-226 NAKAAIFAVQE
+226 NAKAAIFAVQG
-237 VFEQQGFELPIMIS
+237 VFEEVGIELPIMIS

-270 WNSISHAKPISV
+270 WNSVRHAQPISV

-287 LGAKELRPYL
+287 LGAKELRPYV
-297 EELASKADTFVSAHP
+297 EELATKADTFVSAHP

-324 ESPAEMAMVVEEFA
+324 ESPEQMAAVVEEFA
-338 ASGFLNIVGGC
+338 ASGLLNIVGGC

-360 SDAVAK
+360 AEAVGRH
-366 YAPRAIPDIPKAC
+366 APRQLPDIPKAC
-379 RLSGLEPFTIDRNSL
+379 RLSGLEPFTISRESL

-407 ARFARLI
+407 AKFARLI
-414 REDNYTEALEVALQ
+414 REENYAEALEVAQQ
-428 QVEAGAQIIDIN
+428 QVEAGAQVIDIN
-440 MDEGMLDSKAAMVTF
+440 MDEGMLDSQAAMVTF
-455 LNLIAG
+455 LNLIAS

-495 ISMKEGVEQ
+495 ISMKEGVEA
-504 FKHHAKLCKRYGA
+504 FIHHAKLCKRYGA
-517 AVVVMAFDEA
+517 AVVVMAFDED
-527 GQADTAARKR
+527 GQADTEARKN
-537 EICQRSYDILVNE
+537 EICARSYDILVNQ
-550 VGFPPQDIIFDP
+550 VGFPPEDIIFDP

-570 IEEHNNYAVDFID
+570 IEEHNNYAVDFIN

-588 RDHLPY
+588 RDNLPY
-594 ALSSGGVSNVS
+594 ALTSGGVSNVS

-624 YAIKN
+624 HAIQN

-647 PKALR
+647 PAALR
-652 DRVED
+652 ERVED
-657 VILNRTPEGTDAL
+657 VVLNRTPAGTDAL
-670 LAIADDYKGDGSV
+670 LAIADDYKGGGAV
-683 KEAETEEWRTWDV
+683 KEAETEEWRGLPVDK
-696 VERLKHALVKG
+696 RLEHALVKG
-707 ITAFI
+707 ITTCI

-734 MAGMNVVGDLFGEGK
+734 MSGMNVVGDLFGSGK

-772 IELEKGDKPE
+772 IEAEKGDKPE

-853 HVAREMQ
+853 HVAKEMQ
-860 RQGLQLPLMIGGATT
+860 RQGFTLPLMIGGATT
-875 SKAHTAVKIEPKYQN
+875 SKAHTAVKIEPQYRN
-890 DAVIYVTDA
+890 DAVVYVTDA

-908 LLSKELKSAFVERT
+908 LLSKELKAGFVERT
-922 RLDYMEVRERT
+922 RADYVEVRERT
-933 AARSQRTERLSYAAA
+933 ANRSARTERLSYAKAV
-948 IANKPTFDWASY
+948 ANKPAFNWLGY
-960 QPPVPSF
+960 QAPKPSF
-967 TGTQVLEDIDLNV
+967 TGTRVLEDIDLAV
-980 LVDYIDWTPF
+980 LAEYIDWTPF
-990 FIAWDLAGKYP
+990 FISWDLAGKYP
-1001 RILSDEVVGEAATA
+1001 RILTDEVVGEAATA
-1015 LFADAQAMLKKLIG
+1015 LFDDAQAMLSKLID
-1029 EKLIRA
+1029 EQLIKA
-1035 RAVLGFWPANQVQ
+1035 RAVFGFWPANQVR
-1048 DDDIQLYGDDG
+1048 DDDLEVYGEDG
-1059 QPLVKLHHLRQQTIK
+1059 QPLAILHHLRQQTIK
-1074 PDGKPNFALADFVAP
+1074 PEGKPNLSLADFVAP
-1089 QDSGLTDYVGGFI
+1089 KETGVTDYMGGFI
-1102 TTAGIGAEEVAKAY
+1102 VTAGIGAEELAKDY
-1116 QEAGD
+1116 ERKGD

-1137 ACAEWLHKQVRTQYW
+1137 ACAEWLHERVRKEHW
-1152 GYDKDEV
+1152 GYAADET
-1159 LDNDALIK
+1159 LDNEALIR

-1178 YPACPDHTEKGTLF
+1178 YPACPDHTEKATLF
-1192 SLLDPAASE
+1192 KLLDPEASFNE
-1201 GHAGRSGV
+1201 AGRSGV

-1218 PTAAVS
+1218 PAAAVS
-1224 GWYFAHPQAQYFAVG
+1224 GWYFAHPEAQYFAVG
-1239 KVDKDQVESYTARK
+1239 KIDKDQVGSYTERK
-1253 GQDLAVSER
+1253 GQELAVTER
-1262 WLAPNLGYDY
+1262 WLAPNLGYDN